1 MESTQQQYA
10 PFTMVQRVI
19 MNVVTEEGEED
30 VTVEEM
36 HFHPLLFGGDQFT
49 EKPSRSYLLQCEPLA
64 PHVAAPDRAQAELCP
79 SKVSTP
85 MLYGRRQLLTDFQYA
100 AFTNRHKSQQY

>member
-19 MNVVTEEGEED
+19 MNGVTEEGEED

-36 HFHPLLFGGDQFT
+36 HFHPLLFGGDHFT
-49 EKPSRSYLLQCEPLA
+49 E
-64 PHVAAPDRAQAELCP
+64 
-79 SKVSTP
+79 
-85 MLYGRRQLLTDFQYA
+85 
-100 AFTNRHKSQQY
+100 N

>member
-30 VTVEEM
+30 MTVEEM
-36 HFHPLLFGGDQFT
+36 HFHSLVVT
-49 EKPSRSYLLQCEPLA
+49 SLQKNHHILIYY
-64 PHVAAPDRAQAELCP
+64 
-79 SKVSTP
+79 SVS
-85 MLYGRRQLLTDFQYA
+85 L
-100 AFTNRHKSQQY
+100 